1 MKKKKKDN
9 EIKPR
14 KRHIFLKILL
24 VLLLLSAGA
33 LAYFHFSVKSITPER
48 GEEYARFTGI
58 INILLIGADYNE
70 VGISEGRSDTIMLIS
85 LDMDDKDIFVMSI
98 PRDTYAAVE
107 GHGKTKINHAFAYGG
122 VELLINSVEN
132 LLGIPID
139 YYAATNFAGFETV
152 IDAMGGIDIEVDKDM
167 DYETYYDH
175 IRLEQGLQHLDGKQA
190 LQFVRY
196 RQDKMGDLKRVERQ
210 QLFMQAVIK
219 KMTSAQGILSLPA
232 VASAAFDMVDTDLKK
247 TDLISLAGNIV
258 LWDLSEISMQTLPGE
273 FTVMDELSYWK
284 VDRAALDALLQ
295 EKFHE

>member
-1 MKKKKKDN
+1 M
-9 EIKPR
+9 
-14 KRHIFLKILL
+14 
-24 VLLLLSAGA
+24 
-33 LAYFHFSVKSITPER
+33 TQ
-48 GEEYARFTGI
+48 
-58 INILLIGADYNE
+58 
-70 VGISEGRSDTIMLIS
+70 
-85 LDMDDKDIFVMSI
+85 
-98 PRDTYAAVE
+98 
-107 GHGKTKINHAFAYGG
+107 INHAFAYGG